1 MSSFRP
7 LIAICGTTGVGKSK
21 LAIELARA
29 LSQCPRGQAPWQGA
43 KVINADSMQ
52 VYAGLDVLTNKV
64 PLHER
69 EGVEHLLMDFK
80 RPGEQYIVGQWVQA
94 AMDLIDDMHR
104 RREIPI
110 VVGGTSYWIQ
120 HLLFPG
126 RLAGE
131 EVSSSPPAVRMSLE
145 ATLVYSA
152 GVGLHMHNLLTA
164 LDPVVAARWHWKD
177 TRKVIRCLNIIKD
190 TGKRPSDIFDEQSKD
205 MPKPRYDSLCFW
217 LYSDP
222 EVLKPRLDSRVDAM
236 LEQGLLDEVRAL
248 IDISNDNADKPQ
260 PENVDFTQGIYQ
272 AIGYR
277 EFYAYLTNPHATVE
291 DFAKAVEDMK
301 TSTRQYAKRQV
312 QWIRN
317 QLRPVVEGS
326 DQSEHKARL
335 YLLDAAG
342 EWVKARGIGAANGF
356 CCRSGQ
362 VGRRST
368 KQRAGRNG
376 W

>member
-1 MSSFRP
+1 MSFRP

-29 LSQCPRGQAPWQGA
+29 LAQTPRGHAQWRNA

-52 VYAGLDVLTNKV
+52 VYIGLDVLTNKV

-104 RREIPI
+104 RQEIPI
-110 VVGGTSYWIQ
+110 IVGGTSYWIQ

-131 EVSSSPPAVRMSLE
+131 DISPLPPAVRMSLDE
-145 ATLVYSA
+145 ASLVYSA
-152 GVGLHMHNLLTA
+152 GVGLQLHTLLTA
-164 LDPVVAARWHWKD
+164 LDPPVAARWHWKD

-190 TGKRPSDIFDEQSKD
+190 TGRRPSEIFDEQSKD
-205 MPKPRYDSLCFW
+205 VPKPRYDSLCFW

-222 EVLKPRLDSRVDAM
+222 EILKHRLDSRVDAM
-236 LEQGLLDEVRAL
+236 LEQGLLDEVKAL
-248 IDISNDNADKPQ
+248 INISRGRTDEPAG
-260 PENVDFTQGIYQ
+260 EEVDFTQGIYQ
-272 AIGYR
+272 SIGYR
-277 EFYAYLTNPHATVE
+277 EFYQYMTTPGAGPEEYALAIEN
-291 DFAKAVEDMK
+291 MK
-301 TSTRQYAKRQV
+301 TSTRQYAKRQI

-317 QLRPVVEGS
+317 QLRPAIEGA
-326 DQSEHKARL
+326 DQGEHQTHM
-335 YLLDAAG
+335 YLLDATG
-342 EWVKARGIGAANGF
+342 EPFGLSINLM
-356 CCRSGQ
+356 
-362 VGRRST
+362 
-368 KQRAGRNG
+368 
-376 W
+376 

>member
-131 EVSSSPPAVRMSLE
+131 EVSSTPPAVRMSLE

-152 GVGLHMHNLLTA
+152 GSGLHMHNLLTA

-222 EVLKPRLDSRVDAM
+222 EVLKPRLDSRVDVM

-260 PENVDFTQGIYQ
+260 PEDVDFTQGIYQ
-272 AIGYR
+272 SIGYR
-277 EFYAYLTNPHATVE
+277 EFYAYLTNPHATAE

-326 DQSEHKARL
+326 DQSEHQARL
-335 YLLDAAG
+335 YLLDATG

-362 VGRRST
+362 VGRGST
-368 KQRAGRNG
+368 K
-376 W
+376 